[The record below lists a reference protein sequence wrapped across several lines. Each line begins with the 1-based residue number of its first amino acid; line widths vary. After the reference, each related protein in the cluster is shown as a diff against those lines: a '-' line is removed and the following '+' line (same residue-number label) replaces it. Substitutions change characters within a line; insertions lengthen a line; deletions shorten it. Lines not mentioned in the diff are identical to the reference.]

1 MRMKLHNYFR
11 SSSSYRVRIALN
23 LKGLPFDYLPVHLA
37 KGEHLQPPFQSLSPD
52 GLVPVL
58 ETEGH
63 RLSQSLAI
71 VEFLEETH
79 PSPALLPTD
88 PWGRARVRALAQT
101 IACEIHPI
109 NNLRILKYLTGPL
122 GVSEADKLAWIHH
135 WVTTGLT
142 AVERLLSDPQTGD
155 FCHGNQPGLAD
166 LCLVPQVFNAQRF
179 DVPLAA
185 FPKVMRIHDRC
196 QDLPAFAQAHPSRC
210 PDAG

>member
-58 ETEGH
+58 ETEGN

-79 PSPALLPTD
+79 PSPALLPSD

-122 GVSEADKLAWIHH
+122 GASEADKLAWIHH
-135 WVTTGLT
+135 WVITGLT
-142 AVERLLSDPQTGD
+142 AVERMLSESSTGE
-155 FCHGNQPGLAD
+155 FCHGDQPGLAD

-179 DVPLAA
+179 EVPLDA
-185 FPKVMRIHDRC
+185 FPQVMRIHDRC
-196 QDLPAFAQAHPSRC
+196 QRLPAFAQAHPSRC